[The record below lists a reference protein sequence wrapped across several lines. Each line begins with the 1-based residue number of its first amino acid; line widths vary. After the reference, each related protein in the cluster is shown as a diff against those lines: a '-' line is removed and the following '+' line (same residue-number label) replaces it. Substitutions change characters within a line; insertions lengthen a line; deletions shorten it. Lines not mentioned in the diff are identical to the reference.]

1 MILKVNPNIS
11 DLMKEKAFIT
21 ILLVLFCI
29 TGQAKTLKT
38 IKAPEAMACANV
50 FQGELKASEVMMTDT
65 ATTILFTMQYP
76 KGQYFRFVKES
87 YLKDENGNR
96 YPLRSAEGIALDTWV
111 QSPESGMTEFTMHFE
126 PMPKHVQI
134 FDFIEGDVRNAFML
148 LGIHDQGMEI
158 KAPTLQQFYANNP
171 YTLPADWLKTDN
183 ITIRGRI
190 DGYDA
195 ESFGFTAMES
205 YVYDVTKKNNGT
217 LLIEIEPDGT
227 FEKQILLSYPMKLSF
242 YASEESK
249 VGFYEIPFFVRPG
262 ETIDVTVRPDE
273 RGRYECFYTNGSSQ
287 EVERWLKSDLRL
299 QELGMRLNRFEGNF
313 NEANLMAEQIW
324 QNMLNR
330 IDIIS
335 HRDHFTPMEI
345 HLALGEMQS
354 IYALALMDYAMYH
367 EERLSSW
374 KENEDGSWT
383 RLVTDSVELQTVR
396 DVNNYKALQRVDFD
410 NPLLLMSHEFFFTL
424 NRIQFAEPVRKVKQ
438 EVMEAEDGTYD
449 YDFTKRKLSIDKSNT
464 MLGELT
470 GKPNNLTVQL
480 CILNDMQNSFDLWRQ
495 NEVAIPIIMADTT
508 IVKAQR
514 DSIAANTESV
524 SNMYPLYLSALTHPY
539 IRQKAEE
546 FYQARMSQTELT
558 LPLPEGPGAE
568 IIRNVIAKYPGRYL
582 IIDFWGMG
590 CGPCRAAIQSSK
602 ALRAEI
608 AKRDDVKLIFIA
620 GERTTEG
627 SDAYKKYVAEWL
639 ADEETVCVTN
649 ADFRRLQELLEFSGI
664 PHYETFTPDGR
675 RVREDIQLHG
685 LHNFD
690 YELQSLKEKLQ

>member
-11 DLMKEKAFIT
+11 DLMKENAFIT
-21 ILLVLFCI
+21 ILLVLFYI

-50 FQGELKASEVMMTDT
+50 FQGELKASKVMMTDT

-96 YPLRSAEGIALDTWV
+96 YPLRSAEGIALDIWV

-190 DGYDA
+190 EGYDA

-374 KENEDGSWT
+374 KGNEDGSWT

-396 DVNNYKALQRVDFD
+396 DFNNYKALQRVDFD
-410 NPLLLMSHEFFFTL
+410 NPLLLMSHDFFFTL
-424 NRIQFAEPVRKVKQ
+424 NRIKFAEPVRKVKQ

-449 YDFTKRKLSIDKSNT
+449 YDFAKRKLSIDKSNT

-524 SNMYPLYLSALTHPY
+524 SNMYPLFLSALTHPY

-675 RVREDIQLHG
+675 RVREGIQLHG

>member
-1 MILKVNPNIS
+1 
-11 DLMKEKAFIT
+11 MKKLLPTLLLAFVC
-21 ILLVLFCI
+21 L
-29 TGQAKTLKT
+29 TGLAKTVKT
-38 IKAPEAMACANV
+38 IKSPEAMACANV
-50 FQGELKASEVMMTDT
+50 FQGELIAREVTLTDT
-65 ATTILFTMQYP
+65 ATSVHFTIQYP

-96 YPLRSAEGIALDTWV
+96 YPLHSAEGIAIDTWV
-111 QSPESGMTEFTMHFE
+111 QSPENGVTEFTMHFE

-148 LGIHDQGMEI
+148 LGIH
-158 KAPTLQQFYANNP
+158 N
-171 YTLPADWLKTDN
+171 
-183 ITIRGRI
+183 RI
-190 DGYDA
+190 EGYDA
-195 ESFGFTAMES
+195 ERFGFTAMES

-249 VGFYEIPFFVRPG
+249 VGFYEIPFFARPG
-262 ETIDVTVRPDE
+262 ETIDITVRPNE
-273 RGRYECFYTNGSSQ
+273 RGQYECFYNNGSCHD
-287 EVERWLKSDLRL
+287 VERWLKSDLRL
-299 QELGMRLNRFEGNF
+299 QELGRALNMFEGNF
-313 NEANLMAEQIW
+313 NEANLLAEQVW

-330 IDIIS
+330 IDMIS
-335 HRDHFTPMEI
+335 RRDHFTPMEI

-367 EERLSSW
+367 EERLSPW

-383 RLVTDSVELQTVR
+383 RLVTDSVELQTVD

-410 NPLLLMSHEFFFTL
+410 NPLLLMSHDFFFTL

-438 EVMEAEDGTYD
+438 ETMEGEDGTYD
-449 YDFTKRKLSIDKSNT
+449 YDFAKRKLSIERNNA

-470 GKPNNLTVQL
+470 GKPNNLTAQL
-480 CILNDMQNSFDLWRQ
+480 CMLNDMQNSFDLWRQ

-508 IVKAQR
+508 IVKSQR

-539 IRQKAEE
+539 IRQKAEK

-558 LPLPEGPGAE
+558 SSLPEGPGAE
-568 IIRNVIAKYPGRYL
+568 IIRDIIAKYPGRYL
-582 IIDFWGMG
+582 MIDFWGMG

-639 ADEETVCVTN
+639 AGEETICVTN
-649 ADFRRLQELLEFSGI
+649 ADFRRLQELMEFSGI

-690 YELQSLKEKLQ
+690 FELQSLKEKLQ

>member
-1 MILKVNPNIS
+1 
-11 DLMKEKAFIT
+11 MK
-21 ILLVLFCI
+21 LLSTLLFALI
-29 TGQAKTLKT
+29 AMTGQAKIFKT
-38 IKAPEAMACANV
+38 IKSPEAMACANV
-50 FQGELKASEVMMTDT
+50 FQGELIASEVIMTDT
-65 ATTILFTMQYP
+65 ATTIRFTMQYP
-76 KGQYFRFVKES
+76 QGQYFRFVKES
-87 YLKDENGNR
+87 YLKDEDGNR

-148 LGIHDQGMEI
+148 LGIHNKAMEI
-158 KAPTLQQFYANNP
+158 KAPTLQQFYTDNP
-171 YTLPADWLKTDN
+171 YTLPADWLKTDS

-190 DGYDA
+190 EGYDA
-195 ESFGFTAMES
+195 ERFGFTAMES
-205 YVYDVTKKNNGT
+205 YVYDVTKKNPGT

-227 FEKQILLSYPMKLSF
+227 FEKQMLLSYPMKLSF

-249 VGFYEIPFFVRPG
+249 VGFYEIPFFARPG
-262 ETIDVTVRPDE
+262 ETIDISIRPDE
-273 RGRYECFYTNGSSQ
+273 QGRYECFYNNGSSR

-313 NEANLMAEQIW
+313 KEANLLADQVW

-330 IDIIS
+330 IDMIS
-335 HRDHFTPMEI
+335 RRDHFTPMEI
-345 HLALGEMQS
+345 HMALGEMQS
-354 IYALALMDYAMYH
+354 IYALALMDYVMYH
-367 EERLSSW
+367 KDRISTW

-383 RLVTDSVELQTVR
+383 QLVTDSVELQTVR
-396 DVNNYKALQRVDFD
+396 DVNSYKLLHRVDFD
-410 NPLLLMSHEFFFTL
+410 SPLLLLSHDFFFTI
-424 NRIQFAEPVRKVKQ
+424 NRIQYAVPVLRAKQ
-438 EVMEAEDGTYD
+438 EALAAEDGTYE
-449 YDFTKRKLSIDKSNT
+449 YSFEKGKLSIAKGNA

-470 GKPNNLTVQL
+470 GKPDNLTAQL
-480 CILNDMQNSFDLWRQ
+480 CVLNDMQSNFDLWRQ
-495 NEVAIPIIMADTT
+495 NEVAISTIMADTT
-508 IVKAQR
+508 IVKAQS
-514 DSIAANTESV
+514 DSIMANIESV
-524 SNMYPLYLSALTHPY
+524 GNMYPLYLSALTHPY
-539 IRQKAEE
+539 VRQKAEA
-546 FYQARMSQTELT
+546 FYQARMSQTELAT
-558 LPLPEGPGAE
+558 PLPEGPGAE

-582 IIDFWGMG
+582 MIDFWGMG

-639 ADEETVCVTN
+639 ADEETICVSN
-649 ADFRRLQELLEFSGI
+649 DDFRRLQELLEFSGI

-675 RVREDIQLHG
+675 RVREDIQFHG

-690 YELQSLKEKLQ
+690 FELQSLKEKLQ

>member
-1 MILKVNPNIS
+1 
-11 DLMKEKAFIT
+11 MKEKAFIT

-190 DGYDA
+190 EGYDA

-249 VGFYEIPFFVRPG
+249 VGFYDIPFFVRPG

-273 RGRYECFYTNGSSQ
+273 RGLYECFYTNGSSQ

-664 PHYETFTPDGR
+664 PHYETFLPDGR

>member
-1 MILKVNPNIS
+1 
-11 DLMKEKAFIT
+11 MKK
-21 ILLVLFCI
+21 LLS
-29 TGQAKTLKT
+29 TLLLALVCLSGLSKT
-38 IKAPEAMACANV
+38 IKTIKSPEAMACANV
-50 FQGELKASEVMMTDT
+50 FQGKLIAREVMMTDT
-65 ATTILFTMQYP
+65 ATTIRFTIHYP

-96 YPLRSAEGIALDTWV
+96 YPLRSAEGMALDTWV
-111 QSPESGMTEFTMHFE
+111 QSPESGVTEFTMHFE

-148 LGIHDQGMEI
+148 LGIHDKATVI
-158 KAPTLQQFYANNP
+158 KAPTLQQFYASNP
-171 YTLPADWLKTDN
+171 YILPTDWLRTDSV
-183 ITIRGRI
+183 TIRGRI
-190 DGYDA
+190 EGYDA
-195 ESFGFTAMES
+195 ERFGFTAMES

-249 VGFYEIPFFVRPG
+249 VGFYEIPFFARPG
-262 ETIDVTVRPDE
+262 ETIDITVRPNE
-273 RGRYECFYTNGSSQ
+273 QGRYECIYNGGSSR
-287 EVERWLKSDLRL
+287 EVERWLKSDLWL
-299 QELGMRLNRFEGNF
+299 QELGRALNMFEGNF
-313 NEANLMAEQIW
+313 NEANLLAEQVW

-330 IDIIS
+330 IDMIS
-335 HRDHFTPMEI
+335 RRDHFTPMEI

-354 IYALALMDYAMYH
+354 IYALSLMDYAMYH

-383 RLVTDSVELQTVR
+383 RLVTDSVELQKVG

-410 NPLLLMSHEFFFTL
+410 NPLLLMNHDFFFTL
-424 NRIQFAEPVRKVKQ
+424 NRIQFAEPVSKAKQ
-438 EVMEAEDGTYD
+438 EVMEGEDGTYD
-449 YDFTKRKLSIDKSNT
+449 YDFAKRKLSIEKGNA
-464 MLGELT
+464 MLGELM
-470 GKPNNLTVQL
+470 GKPDNLTAQL
-480 CILNDMQNSFDLWRQ
+480 CVLNDMQSSFDLWRQ

-508 IVKAQR
+508 IVKEQR

-539 IRQKAEE
+539 IRQKAEA
-546 FYQARMSQTELT
+546 FYQARMSQKELT
-558 LPLPEGPGAE
+558 MPLPEGPGAE
-568 IIRNVIAKYPGRYL
+568 IIRNVLAKHPGRYVM
-582 IIDFWGMG
+582 IDFWGMG

-608 AKRDDVKLIFIA
+608 ARRDDVKLIFIA

-627 SDAYKKYVAEWL
+627 SEAYKKYVAEWL

-685 LHNFD
+685 LHHFEN
-690 YELQSLKEKLQ
+690 ELQTLKEKLQ

>member
-190 DGYDA
+190 EGYDA

-313 NEANLMAEQIW
+313 NEANLMAEQVW

-330 IDIIS
+330 IDMIS

-675 RVREDIQLHG
+675 RAREDIQLHG

>member
-1 MILKVNPNIS
+1 
-11 DLMKEKAFIT
+11 MKK
-21 ILLVLFCI
+21 LLSTLLLALI
-29 TGQAKTLKT
+29 AMTGQAKTFKT
-38 IKAPEAMACANV
+38 IKSPETMACANV

-65 ATTILFTMQYP
+65 ATTIHFTMQYP

-87 YLKDENGNR
+87 YLKDEDGNR
-96 YPLRSAEGIALDTWV
+96 YPLRSAEGIAVDTWV
-111 QSPESGMTEFTMHFE
+111 QSPESGVTDFTMHFE

-148 LGIHDQGMEI
+148 LGIHDKAMEI
-158 KAPTLQQFYANNP
+158 KASTLQQFYTDNP
-171 YTLPADWLKTDN
+171 YTLPADWLKTDSV
-183 ITIRGRI
+183 TIRGRI
-190 DGYDA
+190 EGYDA
-195 ESFGFTAMES
+195 ERFGFTAMES

-249 VGFYEIPFFVRPG
+249 VGFYEIPFFARPG
-262 ETIDVTVRPDE
+262 ETIDITIHPDE
-273 RGRYECFYTNGSSQ
+273 QGRYECFYNNGSSR
-287 EVERWLKSDLRL
+287 EVGRWLKSDLRL

-313 NEANLMAEQIW
+313 KEANLLADQVW

-330 IDIIS
+330 IDMICR
-335 HRDHFTPMEI
+335 RDHFTPMEI

-367 EERLSSW
+367 EERLSPW

-383 RLVTDSVELQTVR
+383 QLVTDSVELQTVR
-396 DVNNYKALQRVDFD
+396 DVNNYKLLHRVDFD
-410 NPLLLMSHEFFFTL
+410 SPLLLLNHDFFFTL
-424 NRIQFAEPVRKVKQ
+424 NRIQYAGPVSKVKQ
-438 EVMEAEDGTYD
+438 EALAAEDGTYD
-449 YDFTKRKLSIDKSNT
+449 YNFEKRKLSIVKGNA

-470 GKPNNLTVQL
+470 GKPDNLTAQL
-480 CILNDMQNSFDLWRQ
+480 CVLNDMQSSFDLWRQ
-495 NEVAIPIIMADTT
+495 NEVAISTIMADTT
-508 IVKAQR
+508 IVKTQS
-514 DSIAANTESV
+514 DSIMANTESV

-539 IRQKAEE
+539 IRQKAEA

-558 LPLPEGPGAE
+558 SPMPEGPGAE
-568 IIRNVIAKYPGRYL
+568 IIRDVIAKYPGRYL
-582 IIDFWGMG
+582 MIDFWGMG

-602 ALRAEI
+602 SLRAEI

-627 SDAYKKYVAEWL
+627 SEAYKKYVAEWL
-639 ADEETVCVTN
+639 AGEETVCVSN
-649 ADFRRLQELLEFSGI
+649 DDFRRLQELLEFSGI

-675 RVREDIQLHG
+675 RVREDIQFHG

-690 YELQSLKEKLQ
+690 FELQSLKEKLQ

>member
-1 MILKVNPNIS
+1 
-11 DLMKEKAFIT
+11 MKKLLPTLLLAFVC
-21 ILLVLFCI
+21 L
-29 TGQAKTLKT
+29 TGLAKTVKT
-38 IKAPEAMACANV
+38 IKSPEAMACANV
-50 FQGELKASEVMMTDT
+50 FQGELIAREVTLTDT
-65 ATTILFTMQYP
+65 ATSVHFTIQYP

-87 YLKDENGNR
+87 YLKDENGNS
-96 YPLRSAEGIALDTWV
+96 YPLHSAEGIALDTWV
-111 QSPESGMTEFTMHFE
+111 QSPENGVTEFTMHFE

-148 LGIHDQGMEI
+148 LGIHDKGMAI
-158 KAPTLQQFYANNP
+158 KAPTLQQFYIDNP
-171 YTLPADWLKTDN
+171 YTLPADWLKTDSV
-183 ITIRGRI
+183 TIRGRI
-190 DGYDA
+190 EGYDA
-195 ESFGFTAMES
+195 ERFGFTAMES

-249 VGFYEIPFFVRPG
+249 VGFYEIPFFARPG
-262 ETIDVTVRPDE
+262 ETIEITVQPNE
-273 RGRYECFYTNGSSQ
+273 WGQYECFYNNGSCHD
-287 EVERWLKSDLRL
+287 VERWLKSDLRL
-299 QELGMRLNRFEGNF
+299 QELGRALNMFEGNF
-313 NEANLMAEQIW
+313 NEANLLAEQVW

-330 IDIIS
+330 IDMIS
-335 HRDHFTPMEI
+335 CRDHFTPMEI

-367 EERLSSW
+367 EERLSPW

-383 RLVTDSVELQTVR
+383 RLVTDSVELQTVG

-410 NPLLLMSHEFFFTL
+410 NPLLLMSHDFFFTL

-438 EVMEAEDGTYD
+438 ETMEGEDGTYD
-449 YDFTKRKLSIDKSNT
+449 YDFAKRKLSIERNNA

-470 GKPNNLTVQL
+470 GKPNNLTAQL
-480 CILNDMQNSFDLWRQ
+480 CMLNDMQNSFDLWRQ
-495 NEVAIPIIMADTT
+495 NEVAIHIIMADTT
-508 IVKAQR
+508 IVKSQR

-558 LPLPEGPGAE
+558 SSLPEGPGAE
-568 IIRNVIAKYPGRYL
+568 IIRDIIAKYPGRYL
-582 IIDFWGMG
+582 MIDFWGMG

-639 ADEETVCVTN
+639 AGEETVCVTN
-649 ADFRRLQELLEFSGI
+649 ADFRRLQELMEFSGI

-690 YELQSLKEKLQ
+690 FELQSLKEKLQ

>member
-1 MILKVNPNIS
+1 LEARKVIFS
-11 DLMKEKAFIT
+11 
-21 ILLVLFCI
+21 
-29 TGQAKTLKT
+29 
-38 IKAPEAMACANV
+38 
-50 FQGELKASEVMMTDT
+50 DT
-65 ATTILFTMQYP
+65 ATTVHFTIRYKQ
-76 KGQYFRFVKES
+76 GQTFSFSKDS
-87 YLKDENGNR
+87 HLIDENGNR
-96 YPLRSAEGIALDTWV
+96 YSLRSTEGIKVGSWLKV
-111 QSPESGMTEFTMHFE
+111 PESGTMDFTMHFE

-148 LGIHDQGMEI
+148 LGIHNKGTAI

-171 YTLPADWLKTDN
+171 YTLPADWLKTDSV
-183 ITIRGRI
+183 TIRGRI
-190 DGYDA
+190 EGYDA
-195 ESFGFTAMES
+195 ERFGFTAMES

-249 VGFYEIPFFVRPG
+249 VGFYEIPFFARPG
-262 ETIDVTVRPDE
+262 ETIDITVRPNE
-273 RGRYECFYTNGSSQ
+273 RGQYECFYNNGSCHD
-287 EVERWLKSDLRL
+287 VERWLKSDLRL
-299 QELGMRLNRFEGNF
+299 QELGRVLNMFEGNF
-313 NEANLMAEQIW
+313 NEANLLAKQVW

-330 IDIIS
+330 IDMIS
-335 HRDHFTPMEI
+335 RRDHFTPMEI

-367 EERLSSW
+367 EERLSPW

-383 RLVTDSVELQTVR
+383 RLVTDSVELQTVD

-410 NPLLLMSHEFFFTL
+410 NPLLLMSHDFFFTL

-438 EVMEAEDGTYD
+438 ETMEGEDGTYD
-449 YDFTKRKLSIDKSNT
+449 YDFAKRKLSIERNNA

-470 GKPNNLTVQL
+470 GKPNNLTAQL
-480 CILNDMQNSFDLWRQ
+480 CMLNDMQNSFDLWRQ

-508 IVKAQR
+508 IVKSQR

-558 LPLPEGPGAE
+558 SSLPEGPGAE
-568 IIRNVIAKYPGRYL
+568 IIRDIIAKYPGRYL
-582 IIDFWGMG
+582 MIDFWGMG

-639 ADEETVCVTN
+639 AGEETICVTN
-649 ADFRRLQELLEFSGI
+649 ADFRRLQELMEFSGI

-690 YELQSLKEKLQ
+690 FELQSLKEKLQ

>member
-1 MILKVNPNIS
+1 
-11 DLMKEKAFIT
+11 MKEKAFIT

-558 LPLPEGPGAE
+558 LPLSEGPGAE

>member
-50 FQGELKASEVMMTDT
+50 FQGELKASKVMMTDT

-190 DGYDA
+190 EGYDA

>member
-190 DGYDA
+190 EGYDA

-313 NEANLMAEQIW
+313 NEANLMAEQVW

-330 IDIIS
+330 IDMIS

-410 NPLLLMSHEFFFTL
+410 NPLLLMSHDFFFTL

-568 IIRNVIAKYPGRYL
+568 IIRNVIAKYSGRYL

-675 RVREDIQLHG
+675 RAREDIQLHG

>member
-1 MILKVNPNIS
+1 
-11 DLMKEKAFIT
+11 MKEKAFIT

-190 DGYDA
+190 EGYDA

-273 RGRYECFYTNGSSQ
+273 HGRYECFYTNGSSQ

-313 NEANLMAEQIW
+313 NEANLMAEQVW

-330 IDIIS
+330 IDMIS

>member
-1 MILKVNPNIS
+1 
-11 DLMKEKAFIT
+11 MKEKAFIT

-50 FQGELKASEVMMTDT
+50 FQGELKASKVMMTDT

-190 DGYDA
+190 EGYDA

-410 NPLLLMSHEFFFTL
+410 NPLLLMSHDFFFTL

>member
-50 FQGELKASEVMMTDT
+50 FQGELKASKVMMTDT

-111 QSPESGMTEFTMHFE
+111 QSPESGKTEFTMHFE

-190 DGYDA
+190 EGYDA

-524 SNMYPLYLSALTHPY
+524 SNMYPLFLSALTHPY

>member
-1 MILKVNPNIS
+1 
-11 DLMKEKAFIT
+11 MKK
-21 ILLVLFCI
+21 LLPTLLLALVCL
-29 TGQAKTLKT
+29 TGLAKTVKA
-38 IKAPEAMACANV
+38 IKSPEAMACANV
-50 FQGELKASEVMMTDT
+50 FQGELKASEVTMTDT
-65 ATTILFTMQYP
+65 ATTIHFTMQYP

-96 YPLRSAEGIALDTWV
+96 YPLHSAEGIALDTWV
-111 QSPESGMTEFTMHFE
+111 QSPENGVTEFTMHFE

-148 LGIHDQGMEI
+148 LGIHNKGTAI

-171 YTLPADWLKTDN
+171 YTLPADWLKTDSV
-183 ITIRGRI
+183 TIRGRI
-190 DGYDA
+190 EGYDA
-195 ESFGFTAMES
+195 ERFGFTAMES

-227 FEKQILLSYPMKLSF
+227 FEKQILISYPMKLSF

-249 VGFYEIPFFVRPG
+249 VGFYEIPFFARPG
-262 ETIDVTVRPDE
+262 ETIDITVRPNE
-273 RGRYECFYTNGSSQ
+273 QGRYECFYTNGSCHD
-287 EVERWLKSDLRL
+287 VERWLKSDLRL
-299 QELGMRLNRFEGNF
+299 QELSRPLNMFEGNF
-313 NEANLMAEQIW
+313 NEANLLAEQVW

-330 IDIIS
+330 IDMIS
-335 HRDHFTPMEI
+335 RRDHFTPMEI

-367 EERLSSW
+367 EERLSPW

-383 RLVTDSVELQTVR
+383 RLVTDSVELQTVG

-410 NPLLLMSHEFFFTL
+410 NPLLLMSHDFFFTL

-438 EVMEAEDGTYD
+438 ETMEGEEGTYD
-449 YDFTKRKLSIDKSNT
+449 YDFVKRKLSIEKGNA

-470 GKPNNLTVQL
+470 DKPDNLTAQL
-480 CILNDMQNSFDLWRQ
+480 CMLNEMQSSFDLWRQ

-508 IVKAQR
+508 IAKSQR
-514 DSIAANTESV
+514 DSIAANIESV

-558 LPLPEGPGAE
+558 SPLPEGPGAE
-568 IIRNVIAKYPGRYL
+568 IIRDIIAKYPGRYL
-582 IIDFWGMG
+582 MIDFWGMG

-639 ADEETVCVTN
+639 AGEETVCVTN
-649 ADFRRLQELLEFSGI
+649 ADFRRLQELMEFSGI

-690 YELQSLKEKLQ
+690 FELQSLKEKLQ

>member
-50 FQGELKASEVMMTDT
+50 FQGELKASKVMMTDT

-171 YTLPADWLKTDN
+171 YKLPADWLKTDN

-190 DGYDA
+190 EGYDA

-558 LPLPEGPGAE
+558 LPLPEGLGAE

>member
-76 KGQYFRFVKES
+76 KGQYFRFMKES

-396 DVNNYKALQRVDFD
+396 DVNNYKALQRIDFD
-410 NPLLLMSHEFFFTL
+410 NPLLLMSHDFFFTL

-449 YDFTKRKLSIDKSNT
+449 YDFAKRKLSIDKSNT